1 MPRLVERKREMI
13 MTLNDLEDGMVVVLR
28 NGDPYIVLKNV
39 FYYGDILAGYKN
51 ILEFY
56 NTQISL
62 TRYNA
67 DMTFKNKNMDLFDIM
82 EIYEKPEDIFH
93 AFFKKGKLIWERKK
107 HKEVTMQEIEEKF
120 GCKVKIVGGEDEH
133 NDGWIPCSERLPE
146 NDDDVLC
153 WYEYRIMQGT
163 HEGEMNQKF
172 EIGYYNKYFKR
183 WGGEVSSGR
192 DCKVIAWRP
201 LPEPYKEDEE
211 E

>member
-1 MPRLVERKREMI
+1 
-13 MTLNDLEDGMVVVLR
+13 MTLNDLKTGM
-28 NGDPYIVLKNV
+28 IVKTREGKYHIIMRD
-39 FYYGDILAGYKN
+39 FIDQGDILAGLSYDNRISNSWINLSK
-51 ILEFY
+51 Y
-56 NTQISL
+56 NQ
-62 TRYNA
+62 
-67 DMTFKNKNMDLFDIM
+67 DMTHSEIPSLDIVDV
-82 EIYEKPEDIFH
+82 YASSVYSADTPTR
-93 AFFKKGKLIWERKK
+93 LIWERCKQ
-107 HKEVTMQEIEEKF
+107 VTINELEEKF
-120 GCKVKIVGGEDEH
+120 GCKVKIVGNEEEH

>member
-1 MPRLVERKREMI
+1 
-13 MTLNDLEDGMVVVLR
+13 MTLNDLKTGMIVKTRDGDSHIVMR
-28 NGDPYIVLKNV
+28 NYLGRS
-39 FYYGDILAGYKN
+39 DILAGLSDSNN
-51 ILEFY
+51 ISKKWNHLYTY
-56 NTQISL
+56 NE
-62 TRYNA
+62 
-67 DMTFKNKNMDLFDIM
+67 DMTHQTYSEMDIM
-82 EIYEKPEDIFH
+82 EVYDSQPFSIGNIRY
-93 AFFKKGKLIWERKK
+93 LIWERKE
-107 HKEVTMQEIEEKF
+107 HKEVTMQELEEKF
-120 GCKVKIVGGEDEH
+120 GCKVKIVGNEEEH
-133 NDGWIPCSERLPE
+133 NDVWIPCSERLPE

>member
-1 MPRLVERKREMI
+1 
-13 MTLNDLEDGMVVVLR
+13 MTLNDLKTGMIVKTRDG
-28 NGDPYIVLKNV
+28 DSHIVMRDFV
-39 FYYGDILAGYKN
+39 DAGDILAGISDNDNITNSYIKLSEYKQDMKN
-51 ILEFY
+51 NL
-56 NTQISL
+56 L
-62 TRYNA
+62 T
-67 DMTFKNKNMDLFDIM
+67 DFDIM
-82 EIYEKPEDIFH
+82 SVYTSYLHCMDIQ
-93 AFFKKGKLIWERKK
+93 KKLIWEREEY
-107 HKEVTMQEIEEKF
+107 KEVTMKEIEEKF

>member
-1 MPRLVERKREMI
+1 
-13 MTLNDLEDGMVVVLR
+13 MTLNDLKTGMIVKTRDGDSHIVMR
-28 NGDPYIVLKNV
+28 NYLGRS
-39 FYYGDILAGYKN
+39 DILAGLSDSNSISKKWN
-51 ILEFY
+51 HLFTY
-56 NTQISL
+56 NE
-62 TRYNA
+62 
-67 DMTFKNKNMDLFDIM
+67 DMTHPNYSEMDIM
-82 EIYEKPEDIFH
+82 EVYDSQPFSIDNIRY
-93 AFFKKGKLIWERKK
+93 LIWKRK
-107 HKEVTMQEIEEKF
+107 
-120 GCKVKIVGGEDEH
+120 EH

-192 DCKVIAWRP
+192 DCKVIAWKP

>member
-1 MPRLVERKREMI
+1 MK
-13 MTLNDLEDGMVVVLR
+13 LNDLKDGMVVVLR
-28 NGDPYIVLKNV
+28 NGEPYIVLKNA

-51 ILEFY
+51 FGEFY

-67 DMTFKNKNMDLFDIM
+67 DMTFKSKNMDPFDIM

-93 AFFKKGKLIWERKK
+93 EFFKKGKLIWKRKK

-133 NDGWIPCSERLPE
+133 NDGWIPCSEMLPE

-163 HEGEMNQKF
+163 HEGEMKQKF

-201 LPEPYKEDEE
+201 LPEPYKESER
-211 E
+211 

>member
-1 MPRLVERKREMI
+1 
-13 MTLNDLEDGMVVVLR
+13 
-28 NGDPYIVLKNV
+28 
-39 FYYGDILAGYKN
+39 
-51 ILEFY
+51 
-56 NTQISL
+56 
-62 TRYNA
+62 
-67 DMTFKNKNMDLFDIM
+67 
-82 EIYEKPEDIFH
+82 
-93 AFFKKGKLIWERKK
+93 
-107 HKEVTMQEIEEKF
+107 MQEIEEKF

>member
-1 MPRLVERKREMI
+1 
-13 MTLNDLEDGMVVVLR
+13 MTLNDLKTGMIAKTR
-28 NGDPYIVLKNV
+28 NGEYHIIMKDFMDK
-39 FYYGDILAGYKN
+39 GDILAGLSYDN
-51 ILEFY
+51 RISNSWTSLSNY
-56 NTQISL
+56 NQ
-62 TRYNA
+62 
-67 DMTFKNKNMDLFDIM
+67 DMTYSEIPSLDIVDV
-82 EIYEKPEDIFH
+82 YASSAYSANTPT
-93 AFFKKGKLIWERKK
+93 KLLWERKK
-107 HKEVTMQEIEEKF
+107 HKEVTMQEIEENF
-120 GCKVKIVGGEDEH
+120 GCKVKIVGNEEEH
-133 NDGWIPCSERLPE
+133 NDGWIPCTERLPE

>member
-1 MPRLVERKREMI
+1 
-13 MTLNDLEDGMVVVLR
+13 MTLDDLKTGM
-28 NGDPYIVLKNV
+28 IVKTREGKYHIIMRD
-39 FYYGDILAGYKN
+39 FIDQGDILAGLSYDNRISNSWINLSK
-51 ILEFY
+51 Y
-56 NTQISL
+56 NQ
-62 TRYNA
+62 
-67 DMTFKNKNMDLFDIM
+67 DMTHSEIPSLDIVDV
-82 EIYEKPEDIFH
+82 YASSVYSADTPTR
-93 AFFKKGKLIWERKK
+93 LIWERCKQ
-107 HKEVTMQEIEEKF
+107 VTINELEEKF
-120 GCKVKIVGGEDEH
+120 GCKVKIVGNEEEH

>member
-1 MPRLVERKREMI
+1 
-13 MTLNDLEDGMVVVLR
+13 MTLNDLKDGMVVVLR

-51 ILEFY
+51 FWEFY

-67 DMTFKNKNMDLFDIM
+67 DMTFKNKSMDPFDIM

-120 GCKVKIVGGEDEH
+120 GCKVKIVGNEEEH

-183 WGGEVSSGR
+183 WGGEVSCGR

-201 LPEPYKEDEE
+201 LPKPYKEDEE

>member
-1 MPRLVERKREMI
+1 
-13 MTLNDLEDGMVVVLR
+13 MTLNDLKTGMIVKTR
-28 NGDPYIVLKNV
+28 NGEYHIIMKDFIDK
-39 FYYGDILAGYKN
+39 GDILAGLSCSNK
-51 ILEFY
+51 ISE
-56 NTQISL
+56 TWISL
-62 TRYNA
+62 SQYNQ
-67 DMTFKNKNMDLFDIM
+67 DMTHLGRSYLDIVSV
-82 EIYEKPEDIFH
+82 YASSVYSADTPTR
-93 AFFKKGKLIWERKK
+93 LIWERCKQ
-107 HKEVTMQEIEEKF
+107 VTINELEEKF
-120 GCKVKIVGGEDEH
+120 GCKVKIVGNEEEH
-133 NDGWIPCSERLPE
+133 NDVWIPCSERLPE

>member
-1 MPRLVERKREMI
+1 
-13 MTLNDLEDGMVVVLR
+13 MTLNDLKTGMIVKTR
-28 NGDPYIVLKNV
+28 NGEYHIIMKDFIDK
-39 FYYGDILAGYKN
+39 GDILAGLSCSNK
-51 ILEFY
+51 ISE
-56 NTQISL
+56 TWISL
-62 TRYNA
+62 SQYNQ
-67 DMTFKNKNMDLFDIM
+67 DMTHLGRSYLDIVSV
-82 EIYEKPEDIFH
+82 YASSVYSADTPTR
-93 AFFKKGKLIWERKK
+93 LIWERCKQ
-107 HKEVTMQEIEEKF
+107 VTINELEEKF
-120 GCKVKIVGGEDEH
+120 GCKVKIVGNEEEH
-133 NDGWIPCSERLPE
+133 NDVWIPCSERLPE

-192 DCKVIAWRP
+192 DCKVIAWKP